1 MQQNN
6 SDLKRIKRKKV
17 SIYTRKLKD
26 GEVVPMLVDRSFKKV
41 FADEKHLERLNYL
54 LSTVLN
60 REVKVIRII
69 NNELIG
75 ITRKIKKRAVD
86 LVCEVEGKGLC
97 NIEVNSSFI
106 WAKERNFKYLCRLI
120 GGQDYLETNEVD
132 SDTHEVVD
140 KDEYNVV
147 DLSDVDYDENDVIYF
162 DDVFDDIEEDDN
174 NVIQINFNT
183 VNTNDKPLT
192 IMGVFDEED
201 STYRYTEQLRII
213 NINVDY
219 YRKLCYTK
227 DANELSKFERVIGL
241 LGIDNIDTL
250 YKIAGNDAVLKEIGD
265 TVRDYSKDDSLV
277 YMYDAEKAMKMA
289 YVYDLRHEVKAAV
302 EKAEEQITKDV
313 TDRVTKDVTKEVTD
327 KVTKEVTK
335 KTMLDMAKKMK
346 NKNIDIDTIVEVT
359 GLSKKEINKL

>member
-6 SDLKRIKRKKV
+6 SDLKRVKGKKV
-17 SIYTRKLKD
+17 SIYTRRLKD

-201 STYRYTEQLRII
+201 STYRYTEQLIII
-213 NINVDY
+213 NV
-219 YRKLCYTK
+219 
-227 DANELSKFERVIGL
+227 S
-241 LGIDNIDTL
+241 
-250 YKIAGNDAVLKEIGD
+250 
-265 TVRDYSKDDSLV
+265 
-277 YMYDAEKAMKMA
+277 
-289 YVYDLRHEVKAAV
+289 VK
-302 EKAEEQITKDV
+302 
-313 TDRVTKDVTKEVTD
+313 
-327 KVTKEVTK
+327 
-335 KTMLDMAKKMK
+335 
-346 NKNIDIDTIVEVT
+346 
-359 GLSKKEINKL
+359 

>member
-6 SDLKRIKRKKV
+6 SDLKRVKRKKV

-41 FADEKHLERLNYL
+41 FADEQHLERLNYL

-120 GGQDYLETNEVD
+120 GGQDYLETNEAD
-132 SDTHEVVD
+132 SDTREVID
-140 KDEYNVV
+140 TDEYDDN
-147 DLSDVDYDENDVIYF
+147 NVIYF
-162 DDVFDDIEEDDN
+162 DDVFDDIEEEPD

-183 VNTNDKPLT
+183 VNTNDKAIT

-201 STYRYTEQLRII
+201 LTYRYTEQLRII

-227 DANELSKFERVIGL
+227 DANELSKFERVIGS
-241 LGIDNIDTL
+241 LGIDNINTL

-265 TVRDYSKDDSLV
+265 TVRNYSKDDSLV

-302 EKAEEQITKDV
+302 EKAEEQITK
-313 TDRVTKDVTKEVTD
+313 EVTD
-327 KVTKEVTK
+327 KVTKEVTEK
-335 KTMLDMAKKMK
+335 NMLDMAKKMK
-346 NKNIDIDTIVEVT
+346 NKNVDIDTIVEVT
-359 GLSKKEINKL
+359 GLSMKEINKL